1 MKNIINK
8 LNLNCKQFSEMYE
21 IPYMTVNQWY
31 NGKRTPPKWVIK
43 LLNELIESKKK
54 GEQIDIYSGEM
65 HEYYDGERLVYRAIL
80 KDRND
85 EEQMEWFNQR
95 EEKLKQK
102 DGITNKK
109 IYLLTRI

>member
-1 MKNIINK
+1 MKDIIDK
-8 LNLNCKQFSEMYE
+8 LNLNCKQFSELYE

-43 LLNELIESKKK
+43 LFNELIESKKK
-54 GEQIDIYSGEM
+54 GEQISIESGEM
-65 HEYYDGERLVYRAIL
+65 HEYYDEERLVYRAIL
-80 KDRND
+80 TDRN
-85 EEQMEWFNQR
+85 EEQITWFNQR